1 MIVAVALTLLD
12 VLSEGDSR
20 ICRTLFLL
28 TRWIYTALD
37 KQRLLYKNLKNL
49 TELRRHRGL
58 RQKGMTPVRT
68 GSDMLSLKDII
79 QKLARS
85 SSIPEWIRDFGTSS
99 VVCLCTWFLSIG
111 TENPLC
117 QPLIEFDTL
126 RFFSVR

>member
-1 MIVAVALTLLD
+1 MIVAVALTLAYI
-12 VLSEGDSR
+12 LSEGNSQ
-20 ICRTLFLL
+20 IGRTLFLL
-28 TRWIYTALD
+28 ARWVYTALD
-37 KQRLLYKNLKNL
+37 KQRLLYKNL

-111 TENPLC
+111 TENLLC
-117 QPLIEFDTL
+117 QPLIEFDSL

>member
-1 MIVAVALTLLD
+1 MIVAVALTLAYI
-12 VLSEGDSR
+12 LSEGNSQ

-28 TRWIYTALD
+28 ARWVYTALD
-37 KQRLLYKNLKNL
+37 KQRLLYKNL